1 MSTCLLG
8 ARNRVKQAEAVLN
21 QWAENLRDDYE
32 RTLIM
37 AVMTLLEGVGD
48 SIQQAETKLEPSKQ

>member
-8 ARNRVKQAEAVLN
+8 ARSRVKQAEAVLN
-21 QWAENLRDDYE
+21 QWAENPRDDYE

>member
-8 ARNRVKQAEAVLN
+8 SRNRVKQAEAVLN
-21 QWAENLRDDYE
+21 QWAENPRDDYE